1 MKKVLVEIAGCK
13 SFIPVAPKWKRIEA
27 KNVRMV
33 FVCPDCK
40 KEKTSSML
48 NVDIVFAGAYRPVCY
63 ICDDSGVTCDFV
75 GVEVN
80 MSSKGEKKK

>member
-1 MKKVLVEIAGCK
+1 MKN
-13 SFIPVAPKWKRIEA
+13 WKRVEA

-40 KEKTSSML
+40 KEKTRVICDDM
-48 NVDIVFAGAYRPVCY
+48 VFSGAYRPACY

-75 GVEVN
+75 GVEV
-80 MSSKGEKKK
+80 KTAGRKV

>member
-1 MKKVLVEIAGCK
+1 MKKVLVNLVGLK
-13 SFIPVAPKWKRIEA
+13 SFIPVSPKWKRVETD
-27 KNVRMV
+27 NVRLI

-40 KEKTSSML
+40 QEHTRVICDDM
-48 NVDIVFAGAYRPVCY
+48 VFSGAYRPACY

-80 MSSKGEKKK
+80 MASKGEKKK